1 MATSLPEFPPF
12 DASDTCNVGTRW
24 TKLIGRLENLLVA
37 MNIPEFD
44 EDAKRKKALLLHFM
58 GEQAYDIYDTLKADG
73 DNYADVKQKL
83 HGYFVP
89 KVNLEYEKY
98 VFS

>member
-1 MATSLPEFPPF
+1 MDWQAWKFVGCDEYITS
-12 DASDTCNVGTRW
+12 
-24 TKLIGRLENLLVA
+24 
-37 MNIPEFD
+37 D
-44 EDAKRKKALLLHFM
+44 EDAKWKKALLLHFM